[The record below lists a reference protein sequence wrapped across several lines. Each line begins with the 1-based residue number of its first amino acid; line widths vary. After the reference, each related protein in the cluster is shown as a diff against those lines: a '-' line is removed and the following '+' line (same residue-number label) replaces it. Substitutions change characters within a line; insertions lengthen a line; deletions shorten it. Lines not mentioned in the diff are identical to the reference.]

1 MKRLLE
7 IPASRLPAEGQRILL
22 RHEEKSV
29 LLFNVAGSFHA
40 IDDSCPHS
48 GASLFAG
55 KLQGTLLQCPAHGLR
70 FNLDEGCPGAMGI
83 KAKAY
88 PINWQGEV
96 CIVDLSES

>member
-7 IPASRLPAEGQRILL
+7 IPANRLPAEGQRVLL

-29 LLFNVAGSFHA
+29 LLFNVAGTFHA

-55 KLQGTLLQCPAHGLR
+55 KLHGTQLQCPAHGLR
-70 FNLDEGCPGAMGI
+70 FNLDKGCPGVKGMEVRT
-83 KAKAY
+83 Y
-88 PINWQGEV
+88 PIIWQGEI
-96 CIVDLSES
+96 CIVNLSES

>member
-7 IPASRLPAEGQRILL
+7 VPMNRLPAEGQRVLL

-29 LLFNVAGSFHA
+29 LLFNVAGTFHA

-55 KLQGTLLQCPAHGLR
+55 KLQGNMLQCPAHGLR
-70 FNLDEGCPGAMGI
+70 FNLDEGCQNAQTM
-83 KAKAY
+83 AVRAY
-88 PINWQGEV
+88 PASWQGEV
-96 CIVDLSES
+96 IIVNLSES

>member
-7 IPASRLPAEGQRILL
+7 IPADRLPVEGQRVLL

-29 LLFNVAGSFHA
+29 LLFNVAGTLHA

-55 KLQGTLLQCPAHGLR
+55 KLQGHMLQCPAHGLR
-70 FNLDEGCPGAMGI
+70 FNLNKGCPGTRGMEVR
-83 KAKAY
+83 AY
-88 PINWQGEV
+88 PISWHGEV
-96 CIVDLSES
+96 CRVDLSGS